1 MSAAPLNLVIERY
14 ATFKVQLQVKTQA
27 GESTVPEDITG
38 YVPRMQVRATP
49 DANEVL
55 LDLTTANGRITVVD
69 APTGM
74 LRLSIAAAD
83 TANLSWTAGVYDLVL
98 VAGEEIRRLL
108 QGEVTVSP
116 GVTR

>member
-1 MSAAPLNLVIERY
+1 MSAAALNLVIERY
-14 ATFKVQLQVKTQA
+14 ATFKVELQVKTPA
-27 GESTVPEDITG
+27 GESTVPDDITS

-55 LDLTTANGRITVVD
+55 LDLSTTNGRIIVVD
-69 APTGM
+69 APTGK

-83 TANLSWTAGVYDLVL
+83 TANLSWTTGVYDLVL
-98 VAGEEIRRLL
+98 VADGETRRLL
-108 QGEVTVSP
+108 QGGVTVSP